1 MVGDVEV
8 VMDVAVKV
16 MVAVVDVG
24 MIMVVVVMLVPLEQ
38 IIMMEDKVLKRL
50 ARVMLQAEIV
60 VLSMVADLVVELIVI
75 DYLGRRHCL
84 LVLFMDLS
92 KR

>member
-1 MVGDVEV
+1 MVVE
-8 VMDVAVKV
+8 MD
-16 MVAVVDVG
+16 AVVEMMV
-24 MIMVVVVMLVPLEQ
+24 MVVVVMLVPLEQ
-38 IIMMEDKVLKRL
+38 IIMREDKVLKWL
-50 ARVMLQAEIV
+50 VKIMLHSQVGIV
-60 VLSMVADLVVELIVI
+60 VHSMVVDLVAERIVI

>member
-1 MVGDVEV
+1 VEV
-8 VMDVAVKV
+8 VIDVAVKV
-16 MVAVVDVG
+16 MVTVVDVG
-24 MIMVVVVMLVPLEQ
+24 MIMVVIMLVPLEQ
-38 IIMMEDKVLKRL
+38 IIMMEDKVLKL

-60 VLSMVADLVVELIVI
+60 VLSTVADLVVELIVI

-84 LVLFMDLS
+84 LVLFTDLS

>member
-1 MVGDVEV
+1 VEV

-16 MVAVVDVG
+16 MATVVDVG
-24 MIMVVVVMLVPLEQ
+24 MIIVVVIMLVPLEQ
-38 IIMMEDKVLKRL
+38 IIMMEDKVLKWL

-60 VLSMVADLVVELIVI
+60 VLSIVADLVVEHILI

>member
-1 MVGDVEV
+1 VVVERDVVVEMMVT
-8 VMDVAVKV
+8 VA
-16 MVAVVDVG
+16 
-24 MIMVVVVMLVPLEQ
+24 VVMLVLLEQ
-38 IIMMEDKVLKRL
+38 IIMREDKVLKWL
-50 ARVMLQAEIV
+50 AKIILQVGIV
-60 VLSMVADLVVELIVI
+60 VHSMVVDLVAERIVI